1 MMKFGFKYWSEPTP
15 RKIRRVAGALGT
27 AGVAG
32 CGFALLRDELW
43 LAVVLLSLAVGGTF
57 VAKLFAENP

>member
-1 MMKFGFKYWSEPTP
+1 MKFGFKYWSEPTP

-43 LAVVLLSLAVGGTF
+43 LAIVLLSLAVGGTF

>member
-1 MMKFGFKYWSEPTP
+1 MKFGFKHWNEPTP

-32 CGFALLRDELW
+32 CGFALLRDEIW
-43 LAVVLLSLAVGGTF
+43 VAVVLLSLAVGGTF
-57 VAKLFAENP
+57 VAKLFTDNP

>member
-1 MMKFGFKYWSEPTP
+1 MKFGFKYWSEPTP

-32 CGFALLRDELW
+32 CGFALLREEIW
-43 LAVVLLSLAVGGTF
+43 IAVVLLSLAVGGTF

>member
-1 MMKFGFKYWSEPTP
+1 MKFGFKYWSEPTP

-43 LAVVLLSLAVGGTF
+43 LAVLLLSLAVGGTF

>member
-1 MMKFGFKYWSEPTP
+1 MKFGFKYWSEPTP

-32 CGFALLRDELW
+32 CGFALLRDEVW
-43 LAVVLLSLAVGGTF
+43 IAVVLLSLAVGGTF